1 MEGCDQ
7 RAHDRFCAPAGW
19 LELTV
24 TQRLLELHLPSV
36 GAVLDVG
43 SGTDTYAQWLR
54 SRDLHVV
61 RAETDDHERSFAL
74 GLPSAADEVVD
85 ADVRDLSRW
94 DDGTFDVTMALGPF
108 HRSVRALDRDRALSE
123 LVRVTRPGGLL
134 AVSFIPRYVFLRHL
148 LQHGRSGAL
157 VLGDPAATRGI
168 LTDGQVLDAET
179 GAPTDGF
186 AADPAAVV
194 PLVEQH
200 GVETL
205 LLGSTHG
212 FATEMET
219 QVDAVRRLDGDLG
232 GYDAV
237 VELLVQTATDPSI
250 LGLAGHLLYVGRV
263 QG

>member
-1 MEGCDQ
+1 MEGCDP
-7 RAHDRFCAPAGW
+7 RAHDRFRAPAGW

-24 TQRLLELHLPSV
+24 TQGLLEPHLPAT
-36 GAVLDVG
+36 GTVLDVG
-43 SGTDTYAQWLR
+43 SGTDTYARWLR

-94 DDGTFDVTMALGPF
+94 ADGTFDVTTALGPF
-108 HRSVRALDRDRALSE
+108 HRSVQAPDRDRALSE
-123 LVRVTRPGGLL
+123 LVRATRPGGLL

-148 LQHGRSGAL
+148 LQHGRSGSL
-157 VLGDPAATRGI
+157 VLGDPAATGA
-168 LTDGQVLDAET
+168 LLADGQVLDAET
-179 GAPTDGF
+179 GSPTDGF
-186 AADPAAVV
+186 AADPAAVA
-194 PLVEQH
+194 PLVEHH
-200 GVETL
+200 GVETI

-219 QVDAVRRLDGDLG
+219 QVDAVRRLDEDLG

-263 QG
+263 RG